1 MFFHKDLNLYLN
13 KNFRSFDYLK
23 SVWQIIEFDL
33 IYIIGM
39 LNQGNISISL
49 ESDCIQM
56 TATTNF
62 NNIFKKSY
70 DMNFSHSLILC
81 YDFVSEITITINN
94 SKEPF
99 YFDALNCKFYY
110 DKKFKNDEG
119 FIECSISSNVK
130 VSSLDKFKKSLL
142 PLLSKE
148 LQFVINKNVF
158 QLDIEKK
165 DLIESDIDAAFE
177 YTTAYSEMENI
188 MFMTALKKINFVR
201 EDKELL
207 MQLKKQLQKN
217 INV

>member
-1 MFFHKDLNLYLN
+1 M
-13 KNFRSFDYLK
+13 
-23 SVWQIIEFDL
+23 
-33 IYIIGM
+33 
-39 LNQGNISISL
+39 
-49 ESDCIQM
+49 
-56 TATTNF
+56 
-62 NNIFKKSY
+62 
-70 DMNFSHSLILC
+70 
-81 YDFVSEITITINN
+81 
-94 SKEPF
+94 
-99 YFDALNCKFYY
+99 
-110 DKKFKNDEG
+110 
-119 FIECSISSNVK
+119 
-130 VSSLDKFKKSLL
+130 L